1 MTQNL
6 SYIWGETEKKSPE
19 NDNAELAMREQ
30 LDEHANFIIDDSGDV
45 LDFLKRQNLSV
56 KRRRR

>member
-30 LDEHANFIIDDSGDV
+30 LDEHANFIIDDSGVMEFDNYIV
-45 LDFLKRQNLSV
+45 LRCVNQ
-56 KRRRR
+56 R

>member
-1 MTQNL
+1 MTQNI

-30 LDEHANFIIDDSGDV
+30 LDEHANFIIDDSGVMEFDNYIV
-45 LDFLKRQNLSV
+45 LRCVIQ
-56 KRRRR
+56 R